1 MDINKNIIAIGGNA
15 RSGKDTLGKNLVYI
29 LKEYGINAKTY
40 SFANQLKQE
49 TDEFLQKTLGISA
62 FTENDDEKSIIRP
75 FLVFWGTEVR
85 RKNDDLV
92 WVKQL
97 EDSLLPNEVAI
108 ITDLRFPNELK
119 WVRDNEGQVI
129 FLSRILEDGSL
140 VTPANDYEL
149 KNNIKISEEADN
161 NFTWFSSDN
170 DDLLKS
176 LANEVLDSILTEERF
191 ESWKATCL

>member
-40 SFANQLKQE
+40 SFANQLKKE
-49 TDEFLQKTLGISA
+49 TDEFLKKTLGISA

>member
-1 MDINKNIIAIGGNA
+1 MKFNKNIIAIGGNA

-29 LKEYGINAKTY
+29 LKEYGIKAKTY
-40 SFANQLKQE
+40 SFADQLKQE
-49 TDEFLQKTLGISA
+49 TDEFLNKTLGISA
-62 FTENDDEKSIIRP
+62 FTENDDEKNIIRP
-75 FLVFWGTEVR
+75 FLVFWGTEIR

-92 WVKQL
+92 WVRQL
-97 EDSLLPNEVAI
+97 ENSLCSNEVAI

-129 FLSRILEDGSL
+129 FLSRTLEDGSL
-140 VTPANDYEL
+140 VGPANDYEL

-161 NFTWFSSDN
+161 NFTWFSSAN

>member
-149 KNNIKISEEADN
+149 KNNIKISQEADN

>member
-40 SFANQLKQE
+40 SFASQLKQE
-49 TDEFLQKTLGISA
+49 TDEFLKKTLGISA
-62 FTENDDEKSIIRP
+62 FTENDNEKNIIRP

-97 EDSLLPNEVAI
+97 EDSLTSNEVAI

-140 VTPANDYEL
+140 VEPANDYEL

-161 NFTWFSSDN
+161 NFTWFSSNN